1 VSVLGATRFADNA
14 DPRCPCVLVLDT
26 SGSMEGEP
34 IQALNDGLQAFQTDI
49 QEDRLA
55 RRRTEIAI
63 VTFGD
68 GGVQTI
74 QDFTEAGQF
83 AAPTLAAAGRTPM
96 GEAINRALDL
106 VGSAKIEYQ
115 SNGVPYYRPWVFLI
129 TDGEPTDEWAA
140 AAERVHTAE
149 AANALSFFAV
159 GVGDAD
165 MKTLVQIA
173 PPQRPPLH
181 LQGLAFRQ
189 LFVWFSQSQKS
200 VSASKPG
207 EQAPLP
213 AIGWAI
219 VEA

>member
-1 VSVLGATRFADNA
+1 MNQLSSTRFADNA

-26 SGSMEGEP
+26 SGSMEGDP

-49 QEDRLA
+49 QEDKLA

-68 GGVQTI
+68 GGVQRI
-74 QDFTEAGQF
+74 QDFIEAGRF
-83 AAPTLAAAGRTPM
+83 AAPTLVAAGRTPV
-96 GEAINRALDL
+96 GEAINQALDL
-106 VGSAKIEYQ
+106 VDSAKAEYQ
-115 SNGVPYYRPWVFLI
+115 SNGIPYYRPWVFLI
-129 TDGEPTDEWAA
+129 TDGEPTDEWKA
-140 AAERVHTAE
+140 AAERVHAAE
-149 AANALSFFAV
+149 AANALNFFAV

-165 MKTLVQIA
+165 MSMLAQIA

-200 VSASKPG
+200 VSTSKPG

-213 AIGWAI
+213 AIGWAA

>member
-1 VSVLGATRFADNA
+1 MNSLNATRFADNA

-34 IQALNDGLQAFQTDI
+34 IAALNDGLQAFQTDI
-49 QEDRLA
+49 QEDKLA

-74 QDFTEAGQF
+74 QDFVEAGRF

-96 GEAINRALDL
+96 GEAIDRALDL
-106 VGSAKIEYQ
+106 VDSAKAEYQ
-115 SNGVPYYRPWVFLI
+115 ANGVPYYRPWVFLI
-129 TDGEPTDEWAA
+129 TDGEPTDEWVR
-140 AAERVHTAE
+140 AAERIHAAE

-165 MKTLVQIA
+165 MATLTQIA
-173 PPQRPPLH
+173 PPQRPPVH
-181 LQGLAFRQ
+181 LQGVAFKK
-189 LFVWFSQSQKS
+189 LFIWFSQSQKS

-213 AIGWAI
+213 PIGWAT